1 MFSKFFGNK
10 GDLRVG
16 PPLKELYNNLNDQ
29 QKINFMKQIS
39 KVPSGCDMVIHLGQT
54 SEVAAKMIEG
64 MARQWLKELSIKKQ
78 AVVGMEKISRGYV
91 IYIKGQFENSQREQL
106 KSLFLRYKATVDS
119 SLLPSI
125 EPMQMGI
132 YSGCFEINQL
142 IELTQL

>member
-1 MFSKFFGNK
+1 
-10 GDLRVG
+10 
-16 PPLKELYNNLNDQ
+16 
-29 QKINFMKQIS
+29 
-39 KVPSGCDMVIHLGQT
+39 MVIHLGQT

-132 YSGCFEINQL
+132 YWGCFEINQL